1 MEDDRWVR
9 RCILLP
15 SFGAGDLGGRP
26 LTLTG
31 RRWLMRPRRCGRER
45 VRRTPPRLLL
55 LLDSGEEGLVELL
68 QLLKAITA
76 PEQIWPAHKS
86 ATFPSL
92 RRCFLLFHVEPH
104 RRRRLQKE
112 VIPRRRLRRSRRPA
126 APHHRAQIPVINL
139 HSDGNP
145 SCSSAYVPPRAKRD
159 GGVDKRRRRW
169 EKVLRERE
177 RERERAREHQ
187 LLDESKEPGDAVIS
201 QFQNLAN
208 SPVLPFASMAE
219 EEEEEETP
227 LEASDEGGR
236 CPEWLMMARCRSL
249 YCFTYWRYAM
259 IT

>member
-1 MEDDRWVR
+1 
-9 RCILLP
+9 
-15 SFGAGDLGGRP
+15 
-26 LTLTG
+26 
-31 RRWLMRPRRCGRER
+31 MRPRHCGRER

-55 LLDSGEEGLVELL
+55 LLDSGKEGLVELL

-104 RRRRLQKE
+104 RRRRTFTPTG
-112 VIPRRRLRRSRRPA
+112 IRAA
-126 APHHRAQIPVINL
+126 APPMFHRVQSETEALTN
-139 HSDGNP
+139 G
-145 SCSSAYVPPRAKRD
+145 
-159 GGVDKRRRRW
+159 RRRW
-169 EKVLRERE
+169 EK
-177 RERERAREHQ
+177 HQ